1 MPITRPALLTSGP
14 PESPGSRSPLISI
27 SPVSCSTLPSNSS
40 PAVIDWSSA
49 TIDPSAA
56 LA

>member
-40 PAVIDWSSA
+40 PAVID
-49 TIDPSAA
+49 
-56 LA
+56 